1 MYFAIFLLN
10 KQKHII
16 QHERVKVNFSGEK
29 EHFLGVEP
37 FVLVMKISTT
47 HLKDFKTTLEEMDRQ
62 TNNKCLERI
71 KNWRN
76 DFLQATTDVSN
87 PKQSL

>member
-47 HLKDFKTTLEEMDRQ
+47 LEEYQNDTRRDMDRQ
-62 TNNKCLERI
+62 WNNKCLELWI
-71 KNWRN
+71 KSWWN
-76 DFLQATTDVSN
+76 DFLQATTDVS
-87 PKQSL
+87 